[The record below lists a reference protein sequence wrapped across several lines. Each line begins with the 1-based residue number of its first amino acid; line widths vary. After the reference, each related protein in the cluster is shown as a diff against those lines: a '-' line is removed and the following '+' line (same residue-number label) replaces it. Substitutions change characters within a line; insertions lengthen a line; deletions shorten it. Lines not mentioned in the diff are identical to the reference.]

1 MSGRRRFGRLRQL
14 PSGRWQVRF
23 PGPEGTQQ
31 PGPRTFAT
39 KTEAARFL
47 ARVETDIERGVWAD
61 PRLGKV
67 TVREWAVRYLPTMV
81 HLKPKTRAGYD
92 SILRTAI
99 LPALGDLQLGR
110 LRPIDVQEWVS
121 ALTARGLS
129 PSRVRQAYRLL
140 SQILSAA
147 EDSALISANP
157 CRRIRLPRLQQAEPV
172 ILTHEEVTSLVACC
186 PPPYEP
192 LVQVLA
198 YGGLRIG
205 EALAL
210 RRNCVDLA
218 GRRIIVRQSLS
229 DANGQLSFQ
238 PPKAHQ
244 QRAVT
249 LPRFV
254 VDGLEEHLL
263 RHVDADPE
271 ALLFTGATG
280 QPLRY
285 SSFLRRVWRP
295 AINGSGLPG
304 VTPHDLRATHAS
316 CLMR

>member
-1 MSGRRRFGRLRQL
+1 
-14 PSGRWQVRF
+14 
-23 PGPEGTQQ
+23 
-31 PGPRTFAT
+31 
-39 KTEAARFL
+39 
-47 ARVETDIERGVWAD
+47 
-61 PRLGKV
+61 
-67 TVREWAVRYLPTMV
+67 MV

-92 SILRTAI
+92 SLLSTAI
-99 LPALGDLQLGR
+99 LPVLGDLQLGR

-147 EDSALISANP
+147 EDSALISTNP
-157 CRRIRLPRLQQAEPV
+157 CRRIRLPRLQEAEPV
-172 ILTHEEVTSLVACC
+172 ILSHEDVSALVASC
-186 PPPYEP
+186 PPPYGP
-192 LVQVLA
+192 LVELLA

-210 RRNCVDLA
+210 RRNCVDVA

-238 PPKAHQ
+238 PPKTHQ

-254 VDGLEEHLL
+254 VAGLQEHLL
-263 RHVDADPE
+263 RNVDAAPE

-295 AINGSGLPG
+295 AITGAGLPG

-316 CLMR
+316 WVIDEGGSVMDAAARLGHAAGTVTTRHYARPVHGRDAEIADRLDESAAAGTHERRGHEGARRGHVIKEEQGRREPPSL